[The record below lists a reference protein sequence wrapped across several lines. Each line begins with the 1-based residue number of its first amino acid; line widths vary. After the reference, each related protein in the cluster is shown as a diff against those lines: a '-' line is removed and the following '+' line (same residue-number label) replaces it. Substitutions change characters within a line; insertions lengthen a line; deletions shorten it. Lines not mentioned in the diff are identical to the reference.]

1 MRRLIF
7 LGCALLGVACTEPQT
22 ESAETRLS
30 FTVVA
35 PGLSPDSSLCVAGS
49 AKAWGPWQPC
59 GLTLTYMGNDR
70 WEGTTPLTP
79 QSLEYKFT
87 LGAWAHEALDVD
99 GQKRPNANLNVEGL
113 VHVQDTVLAWSD
125 ANTARRVVGQ
135 ITGELESLG
144 VQEAEGLLPR
154 EVWVWT
160 SPQTNPPTPI
170 QRVLVMHDGQ
180 NVVDPATS
188 NFGVDWGVDEVLDS
202 LVRAG
207 VVPRTLLV
215 TAACTAERSAEY
227 GPGRRGARYV
237 DWLMTELVPEVRS
250 QFNVPEDAPTTV
262 GGASMGGL
270 ISFIAAERH
279 PEVVDAAICM
289 SPAFGYAGF
298 SYADSLKSRGW
309 EGHDV
314 PLWIDNGTV
323 GLEEQLQPGVD
334 EMAQLAR
341 GLDLNHVVKVYS
353 GAKHFESDWGR
364 RMPEALMWVESAW
377 THD

>member
-1 MRRLIF
+1 M
-7 LGCALLGVACTEPQT
+7 GCVLLGFACTEPRS
-22 ESAETRLS
+22 ESTETRVS

-49 AKAWGPWQPC
+49 AKSWGPWQPC
-59 GLTLTYMGNDR
+59 GLALTYMGNDR
-70 WEGTTPLTP
+70 WEGTVPLTP

-87 LGAWAHEALDVD
+87 LGAWAHEALDAK
-99 GQKRPNANLNVEGL
+99 GQKRPNADLNVKGL
-113 VHVQDTVLAWSD
+113 VHVQDTILSWSD

-135 ITGELESLG
+135 ITGEFESLG
-144 VQEAEGLLPR
+144 VHDAEGLLPR
-154 EVWVWT
+154 EVWVW
-160 SPQTNPPTPI
+160 SPPQTHPPTPI
-170 QRVLVMHDGQ
+170 QRILVMHDGQ

-207 VVPRTLLV
+207 AVPRTLLV

-227 GPGRRGARYV
+227 GPGVRGVRYV

-250 QFNVPEDAPTTV
+250 QFNVPVDAPTTV

-279 PEVVDAAICM
+279 PDVVDAAICM

-298 SYADSLKSRGW
+298 SYADSLKARSW

-334 EMAQLAR
+334 EMEALAR
-341 GLDLNHVVKVYS
+341 VLDLDHVVKVYD

-377 THD
+377 TRD

>member
-7 LGCALLGVACTEPQT
+7 LGCALLGVACTEPHP
-22 ESAETRLS
+22 ESAESRLS

-49 AKAWGPWQPC
+49 AKVWGPWQPC

-87 LGAWAHEALDVD
+87 LGAWAHEALDD
-99 GQKRPNANLNVEGL
+99 GGQKRSNADLKVEGL

-160 SPQTNPPTPI
+160 PPQTNPPTSI

-180 NVVDPATS
+180 NVIDPVTS

-207 VVPRTLLV
+207 IVPRTLLV
-215 TAACTAERSAEY
+215 AAACTAERSAEY

-237 DWLMTELVPEVRS
+237 DWLMTELVPNVRG
-250 QFNVPEDAPTTV
+250 QYGVPEDAPMTV
-262 GGASMGGL
+262 AGASMGGL

-279 PEVVDAAICM
+279 PDLVDAAICM
-289 SPAFGYAGF
+289 SPAFGYAAF
-298 SYADSLKSRGW
+298 SYADSLKTRGW

-334 EMAQLAR
+334 EMAQLAQ
-341 GLDLNHVVKVYS
+341 GLDLNHVVKVYD
-353 GAKHFESDWGR
+353 GAKHFESDWGL

>member
-1 MRRLIF
+1 MRRLAF
-7 LGCALLGVACTEPQT
+7 LGCALLGAACTEPQT

-49 AKAWGPWQPC
+49 AKTWGPWQPC
-59 GLTLTYMGNDR
+59 GLPLTYMGNDR

-87 LGAWAHEALDVD
+87 LGAWAHEALDTE
-99 GQKRPNANLNVEGL
+99 GQKRPNADLKVEGL

-144 VQEAEGLLPR
+144 VHEAEGLMPR

-160 SPQTNPPTPI
+160 PPQTNPTTPI

-207 VVPRTLLV
+207 IVPRTLLV

-298 SYADSLKSRGW
+298 SYPDSLKSRGW
-309 EGHDV
+309 EGHAA

-341 GLDLNHVVKVYS
+341 GLDLNHVVKVYD

-377 THD
+377 TRD

>member
-1 MRRLIF
+1 MRRLVF
-7 LGCALLGVACTEPQT
+7 LCCALLGVACTEPQT

-49 AKAWGPWQPC
+49 AKTWGPWQPC
-59 GLTLTYMGNDR
+59 GLPLTYMGNDR

-87 LGAWAHEALDVD
+87 LGVWAHEALDTE
-99 GQKRPNANLNVEGL
+99 GQKRPNADLKVEGL
-113 VHVQDTVLAWSD
+113 VHVQDTVFAWSD

-135 ITGELESLG
+135 ITGEFESLG
-144 VQEAEGLLPR
+144 VQEAEGLSPR
-154 EVWVWT
+154 EVWVW
-160 SPQTNPPTPI
+160 SPPQTNPPTPI

-298 SYADSLKSRGW
+298 SYPDSLKSRGW

-341 GLDLNHVVKVYS
+341 GLTLDHVVNVYD
-353 GAKHFESDWGR
+353 GAKHFESDWGH

-377 THD
+377 TRD

>member
-7 LGCALLGVACTEPQT
+7 LGCALLGVACTETQT

-49 AKAWGPWQPC
+49 ANAWGPWQPC
-59 GLTLTYMGNDR
+59 GLALTYMGNDR

-87 LGAWAHEALDVD
+87 LGAWAHEALDTE
-99 GQKRPNANLNVEGL
+99 GQKRPNADLEVEGL

-160 SPQTNPPTPI
+160 PPQTNPPSPI

-207 VVPRTLLV
+207 IAPRTLLV

-227 GPGRRGARYV
+227 GPGQRGARYV

-279 PEVVDAAICM
+279 PDLVDAAICM
-289 SPAFGYAGF
+289 WPAFGYAGF
-298 SYADSLKSRGW
+298 SYADSLNAREW

-341 GLDLNHVVKVYS
+341 GLDLNHVVKVYD
-353 GAKHFESDWGR
+353 GAKHFEADWGR

-377 THD
+377 TRD